1 MDPQSKIHILLP
13 RIVMFVAMLTLI
25 VYSLHFL
32 LPAPVQDG
40 DTDIALNPAL
50 QIGLFVAL
58 GLFGALIGF
67 WITFGDLVNR
77 GEK

>member
-1 MDPQSKIHILLP
+1 MGPHITPMVLAS
-13 RIVMFVAMLTLI
+13 RIAMFVSMLI
-25 VYSLHFL
+25 VIVYLLHFI
-32 LPAPVQDG
+32 LPSSSTVEQG
-40 DTDIALNPAL
+40 DIALNPWI
-50 QIGLFVAL
+50 QIGLSIAL